1 MNLIN
6 EFGEKGGFDKIL
18 NRISD
23 ANWCPIELTS
33 FFI

>member
-6 EFGEKGGFDKIL
+6 EFGEKGGFEKIL
-18 NRISD
+18 NRLSD
-23 ANWCPIELTS
+23 GNQSPIELTS